1 VKALVLCAGRG
12 SRLAPLTLTRPKA
25 AVPVAGRP
33 VLQQI
38 LRYLIDQGF
47 REIGIVVAPG
57 QEGYLNPGPLP
68 SGVGARLITQPRPLG
83 IADAVRAGRSFLGE
97 EPFLLYLGD
106 NLTTADLRPARRRF
120 ERDGDTVLL
129 LLRPVTD
136 PSAFGVAELE
146 GDRVV
151 AVWEKADNPPSN
163 LAIAGIY
170 FFQPAIHQAID
181 GLLPSARGEYE
192 ITDAIASLIRAGA
205 PVRGLLLDGLWQ
217 DMGSPGGLLAANR
230 LLLGALQ
237 PLVDPTAHL
246 RDVQMAGP
254 IWIGPGAIVERS
266 RLTGPVRIEAGA
278 VVRDAH
284 LGPDLALGKAAVVE
298 GATVAD
304 SILLPG
310 ARVTGPLPPLRG
322 ALLGERSVVMGV
334 RGQRSTL
341 VALSP
346 VLGDAESLTLLMP

>member
-38 LRYLIDQGF
+38 VRYLIDQGF

-57 QEGYLNPGPLP
+57 QEAHLDPGSLP
-68 SGVGARLITQPRPLG
+68 HGVVAQLITQLTPLG

-106 NLTTADLRPARRRF
+106 NLTTADLRPTKRRF
-120 ERDGDTVLL
+120 ERAGDAALL
-129 LLRPVTD
+129 LLRPVTV
-136 PSAFGVAELE
+136 PSAFGVAELD

-151 AVWEKADNPPSN
+151 AVWEKVANPPSN

-170 FFQPAIHQAID
+170 FFQPTIHQAID
-181 GLLPSARGEYE
+181 GLGPSARGEYE
-192 ITDAIASLIRAGA
+192 ITDAIASLIRTGA

-230 LLLGALQ
+230 LLLRALQ
-237 PLVDPTAHL
+237 SLVDPTA
-246 RDVQMAGP
+246 RVADCQMAGP

-266 RLTGPVRIEAGA
+266 RLIGPVRIDAGA
-278 VVRDAH
+278 VVRNAH
-284 LGPDLALGKAAVVE
+284 LGPDLSLGKAAVVV

-310 ARVTGPLPPLRG
+310 AQITGPLPPLRG

-334 RGQRSTL
+334 TGQRGAF

-346 VLGDAESLTLLMP
+346 VLGDAESLTLPMP